1 MERDENKSIV
11 TFSRDQSGVLT
22 YEPFTANGKKF
33 KFIKP
38 GDPVGIAKWGKF
50 NTLSI
55 IVGSGVTF
63 SELVSGL
70 NAHQKILGS
79 DKPFSEIR
87 TEAIVWCADMKK
99 GIIDLSKNR
108 RDPALYLASLF
119 IYRDGEHPFEWTEEA
134 ADEMIKDWEVGHVSE
149 QDLFFFALSQVPA
162 WSAILKELQAQAN
175 ENAAR
180 SLVDTI
186 LMRLKGKD

>member
-1 MERDENKSIV
+1 MEIRDKGNIV
-11 TFSRDQSGVLT
+11 TFSRDQSGALT
-22 YEPFTANGKKF
+22 YEPFIANDKKF

-38 GDPVGIAKWGKF
+38 GDPVGMAKWGKF

-63 SELVSGL
+63 SELVNGL
-70 NAHQKILGS
+70 TAHQKLLGS
-79 DKPFSEIR
+79 DQPFSDIR
-87 TEAIVWCADMKK
+87 TEAIIWCDHMKR

-108 RDPALYLASLF
+108 HDPAFYLASLF
-119 IYRDGEHPFEWTEEA
+119 IYRDGSHPFDWSEEM
-134 ADEMIKDWEVGHVSE
+134 ADEMIADWEAGHVSE

-162 WSAILKELQAQAN
+162 WSAILSELREQA
-175 ENAAR
+175 ERSAAR

-186 LMRLKGKD
+186 LTRLKSTD

>member
-1 MERDENKSIV
+1 MEGEQDKPIV
-11 TFSRDQSGVLT
+11 TFSRDQSGALT
-22 YEPFTANGKKF
+22 YEPFTANGKRF

-38 GDPVGIAKWGKF
+38 GDPVGMEKWGKF

-63 SELVSGL
+63 AELVSGL
-70 NAHQKILGS
+70 TEHQKMLAA

-87 TEAIVWCADMKK
+87 TEAIVWCDSMKR

-108 RDPALYLASLF
+108 NDPAFYLASLF
-119 IYRDGEHPFEWTEEA
+119 IYREGSHPFDWSEEM
-134 ADEMIKDWEVGHVSE
+134 ADEMIEDWRKGHVSE

-162 WSAILKELQAQAN
+162 WSAILSELRDQA
-175 ENAAR
+175 ERNAAR

-186 LMRLKGKD
+186 LTRLKGTG

>member
-1 MERDENKSIV
+1 MDRNKNAPIV
-11 TFSRDQSGVLT
+11 NFSRDQSGALT

-33 KFIKP
+33 KFIHP
-38 GDPVGIAKWGKF
+38 GDPVGMAKWGQF

-63 SELVSGL
+63 AELVSGL
-70 NAHQKILGS
+70 TAHQKLLAS
-79 DKPFSEIR
+79 DQPFSEIR
-87 TEAIVWCADMKK
+87 TEAIIWCDHMKK

-108 RDPALYLASLF
+108 NDPAFYLASLF
-119 IYRDGEHPFEWTEEA
+119 IYRDGAHPFDWSEEM
-134 ADEMIKDWEVGHVSE
+134 ADEMIDDWQKGYVSE

-162 WSAILKELQAQAN
+162 WSAILSELREQA
-175 ENAAR
+175 ERDAAR

-186 LMRLKGKD
+186 LMKIRPWG